1 MAAEKKP
8 PPVDAEELLARYAA
22 GERVFG
28 GATLFKADL
37 RGADLRGA
45 RLSGADL
52 RGANLTGVNLTGAD
66 LVSANLS
73 RALLGVAWLR
83 DADLRDADLGGANL
97 GGANLGGANLRDANL
112 GGANLFNAHL
122 HDANLCGANL
132 GGANLSKTHL
142 RRADFSGADLSA
154 TDLSGARLGGSI
166 LADLDLSPFCDV
178 NLPLKHETPS
188 IIDHRSILK
197 SIRSPNLKDFL
208 LRAGIP
214 ELMVESMVDTAMAL
228 GASVF
233 AMMRSTFISHG
244 SEDEPFA
251 TALYEAL
258 HRSGVR
264 TFYAPRHTTPGEPL
278 HRELHTGIAG
288 HDRTILICSRRSLDR
303 PWVLYEIEAALR
315 REARDGGATYLIPVR
330 LDDYLFHGWNPPRPD
345 LAQALRDRVV
355 ADFEGADQSDE
366 IFRQRLG
373 ALLRALRKIP
383 EPLSML
389 GP

>member
-1 MAAEKKP
+1 MAAEMNHP
-8 PPVDAEELLARYAA
+8 PGDAVELLARYAA
-22 GERVFG
+22 GERNFS
-28 GATLFKADL
+28 GAKLS
-37 RGADLRGA
+37 GAKLSGA
-45 RLSGADL
+45 KLSDAKLSGADFYY
-52 RGANLTGVNLTGAD
+52 AD
-66 LVSANLS
+66 LISANLS
-73 RALLGVAWLR
+73 RA
-83 DADLRDADLGGANL
+83 DLRRARLSSANL
-97 GGANLGGANLRDANL
+97 GGAD
-112 GGANLFNAHL
+112 
-122 HDANLCGANL
+122 
-132 GGANLSKTHL
+132 LSSADL
-142 RRADFSGADLSA
+142 NSADFSGANLMSA
-154 TDLSGARLGGSI
+154 DLSGASLSSANLRHAKLREADLICADLSGADLSGADLGDVQLGGSI
-166 LADLDLSPFCDV
+166 LVDLDLSPLCDANPPV
-178 NLPLKHETPS
+178 KHLAPS
-188 IIDHRSILK
+188 TITHRSILK
-197 SIRSPNLKDFL
+197 SLRSPNLKDFL
-208 LRAGIP
+208 LRTGIP

-228 GASVF
+228 GANVF

-244 SEDEPFA
+244 NEDEAFA

-264 TFYAPRHTTPGEPL
+264 TFYAPKHTTPGEPL
-278 HRELHTGIAG
+278 HRELHAGIAG

-330 LDDYLFHGWNPPRPD
+330 LDDYLFDGWNPPRPD

-355 ADFEGADQSDE
+355 ADFEGADQDRE